1 MLWGEGTLRWSQTG
15 LEPLWVRRFCAYVWV
30 CAVVAIKTSLSLSV
44 LICQVGSSHL
54 LCPSPGAC
62 RGLKGVTR
70 NVRAPGPQSGDV
82 VQAVA
87 PLPEK
92 LSAKPGPVCR
102 PQDYFTSL

>member
-44 LICQVGSSHL
+44 LIYQVGSSHL

-62 RGLKGVTR
+62 RGLKGVMR
-70 NVRAPGPQSGDV
+70 NVRSLSGTRTSERGRGSGCCS
-82 VQAVA
+82 VA
-87 PLPEK
+87 
-92 LSAKPGPVCR
+92 
-102 PQDYFTSL
+102 